1 MSLYG
6 SCKSIGAWG
15 SDNIYMSGQANIP
28 DMQSARR
35 DMVTG
40 SVVVAA
46 IVMFIWTGGSAMS
59 AVVRRLTGLGAGV
72 EQIMM
77 TALLLNIAL
86 ILFGWRRYRDLQIE
100 VQQRKEAEERASLL
114 AATDPLT
121 GFLNRRSIAEAGIAL
136 LERAASKHKSVALL
150 MLDLD
155 NFKNVNDVHGHAAG
169 DLVLRSEEH
178 TPELQSL
185 MRISYAVF
193 CL

>member
-77 TALLLNIAL
+77 TALLLNLAL
-86 ILFGWRRYRDLQIE
+86 ILFGWRRFLDQIG
-100 VQQRKEAEERASLL
+100 KEWCR
-114 AATDPLT
+114 
-121 GFLNRRSIAEAGIAL
+121 GG
-136 LERAASKHKSVALL
+136 V
-150 MLDLD
+150 
-155 NFKNVNDVHGHAAG
+155 
-169 DLVLRSEEH
+169 
-178 TPELQSL
+178 
-185 MRISYAVF
+185 
-193 CL
+193 C

>member
-86 ILFGWRRYRDLQIE
+86 ILFGWRRYRELQID
-100 VQQRKEAEERASLL
+100 VKQSKEAEERASLL

-121 GFLNRRSIAEAGIAL
+121 GFLNRRSIAEPGIAL
-136 LERAASKHKSVALL
+136 LERAASKQIGRASCRERVCQY
-150 MLDLD
+150 
-155 NFKNVNDVHGHAAG
+155 V
-169 DLVLRSEEH
+169 
-178 TPELQSL
+178 
-185 MRISYAVF
+185 
-193 CL
+193 

>member
-72 EQIMM
+72 EQI
-77 TALLLNIAL
+77 IHS
-86 ILFGWRRYRDLQIE
+86 
-100 VQQRKEAEERASLL
+100 EERRVGKACVS
-114 AATDPLT
+114 PS
-121 GFLNRRSIAEAGIAL
+121 RSGG
-136 LERAASKHKSVALL
+136 SP
-150 MLDLD
+150 
-155 NFKNVNDVHGHAAG
+155 
-169 DLVLRSEEH
+169 EE
-178 TPELQSL
+178 
-185 MRISYAVF
+185 
-193 CL
+193 

>member
-15 SDNIYMSGQANIP
+15 SDNIYMSGPANIP
-28 DMQSARR
+28 DIQSARR

-46 IVMFIWTGGSAMS
+46 IVMFIWTGRSAMS

-86 ILFGWRRYRDLQIE
+86 L
-100 VQQRKEAEERASLL
+100 
-114 AATDPLT
+114 PL
-121 GFLNRRSIAEAGIAL
+121 RCSRSPHPHPAL
-136 LERAASKHKSVALL
+136 PHPHHPPPPPRTS
-150 MLDLD
+150 
-155 NFKNVNDVHGHAAG
+155 
-169 DLVLRSEEH
+169 
-178 TPELQSL
+178 PPPPP
-185 MRISYAVF
+185 
-193 CL
+193 

>member
-100 VQQRKEAEERASLL
+100 VKPQIGRASCME
-114 AATDPLT
+114 
-121 GFLNRRSIAEAGIAL
+121 RRCTY
-136 LERAASKHKSVALL
+136 V
-150 MLDLD
+150 
-155 NFKNVNDVHGHAAG
+155 
-169 DLVLRSEEH
+169 
-178 TPELQSL
+178 
-185 MRISYAVF
+185 
-193 CL
+193 

>member
-1 MSLYG
+1 
-6 SCKSIGAWG
+6 
-15 SDNIYMSGQANIP
+15 
-28 DMQSARR
+28 
-35 DMVTG
+35 
-40 SVVVAA
+40 
-46 IVMFIWTGGSAMS
+46 MFIWTGGSAMS

-121 GFLNRRSIAEAGIAL
+121 GFLNRRSIAEAGIAF

-150 MLDLD
+150 DRKSVVSGKSVSVRVDLGVGIII
-155 NFKNVNDVHGHAAG
+155 KKK
-169 DLVLRSEEH
+169 
-178 TPELQSL
+178 T
-185 MRISYAVF
+185 I
-193 CL
+193 